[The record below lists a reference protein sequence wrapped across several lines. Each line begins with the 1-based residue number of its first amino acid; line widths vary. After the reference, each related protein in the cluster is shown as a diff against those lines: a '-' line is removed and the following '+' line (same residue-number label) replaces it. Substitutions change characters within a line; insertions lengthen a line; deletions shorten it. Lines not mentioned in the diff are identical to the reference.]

1 MNIENN
7 LEEVGVGDPDGAAQ
21 VNSTS
26 AEREKPIHPFKVTVI
41 YNGIPKQ
48 FEVRGR
54 ELVQQLLEQARQKF
68 GPINNAHLLGLFTQA
83 GAELNDGQTIEAAG
97 VKLGDVLL
105 LRPSTVRG
113 G

>member
-1 MNIENN
+1 MTDENRV
-7 LEEVGVGDPDGAAQ
+7 EAGSAEV
-21 VNSTS
+21 
-26 AEREKPIHPFKVTVI
+26 EREKPNHPFKVTVI

-68 GPINNAHLLGLFTQA
+68 GPINNAHLLGLFTQT
-83 GAELNDGQTIEAAG
+83 GTELSDGQTIEAAG
-97 VKLGDVLL
+97 VKPGDVLL